1 MRKITDLK
9 KKLVFTFSYLLI
21 VFIFYLL
28 KIPCFFKSIFHI
40 PCPGCGM
47 TRALLSVLNFD
58 FASAISYNFMIFAM
72 PLLYLYF
79 LYDGELFK
87 KKQIDK
93 CILILILLG
102 FIANWI
108 CNLI

>member
-9 KKLVFTFSYLLI
+9 KKLIFTFSYFAI

-47 TRALLSVLNFD
+47 TRALLAVLHFD
-58 FASAISYNFMIFAM
+58 FALAISYNFMIFAM